1 MSCWTKVLIAAT
13 LTLAAVPAAVRADVW
28 QKLGSRQVS
37 YRAERDVI
45 VVSGAEG
52 LFKAIRLDVDDGNLE
67 MYNIRVV
74 FGDRQVFSPDTRLIF
89 REDSR
94 SRTIDL
100 PGNVRL
106 IRRVEFF
113 YRSRGR
119 KGMANIDLF
128 GLRADAVAPVPAVD
142 GAGAMGVSPAGV
154 DFTGWR
160 SLGSRMVGFGVD
172 HDAISGLGDG
182 TFRQIMLV
190 VEDADLELF
199 NVRVVFGNGKAFS
212 PETRL
217 YFKEGSRSRV
227 IDLPAGSRVIQR
239 VDFSYRS
246 VAGGGDGRATVQLW
260 GK

>member
-1 MSCWTKVLIAAT
+1 MSCWTKILVAAT
-13 LTLAAVPAAVRADVW
+13 VALAATPAAVRADEW

-52 LFKAIRLDVDDGNLE
+52 LFKAIRLDVDDGTLE

-74 FGDRQVFSPDTRLIF
+74 FGDGQVFSPDTRLIF
-89 REDSR
+89 REGSR

-119 KGMANIDLF
+119 KGIANIDLF
-128 GLRADAVAPVPAVD
+128 GLRADAVAPPVD
-142 GAGAMGVSPAGV
+142 GAGAMGASSAPGV

-160 SLGSRMVGFGVD
+160 SLGSRMVSYGVD
-172 HDAISGLGDG
+172 HDALSGFGDG

-212 PETRL
+212 PETRV

-239 VDFSYRS
+239 VEFSYRS
-246 VAGGGDGRATVQLW
+246 VAGGRDGRATVQLW